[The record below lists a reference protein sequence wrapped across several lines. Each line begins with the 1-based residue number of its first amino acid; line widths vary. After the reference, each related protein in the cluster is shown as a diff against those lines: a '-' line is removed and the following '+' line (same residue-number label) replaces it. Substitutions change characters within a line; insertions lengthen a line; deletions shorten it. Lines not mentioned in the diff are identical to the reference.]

1 MSFDPALSTTKDWV
15 RLLIGDDDPA
25 NEALADATIEAI
37 ITEVTNL
44 GATGEGIKYCAA
56 AQAGELLAASWTA
69 NSAGKVEKAVSKL
82 RIQYGG
88 GGAGSA
94 IETYNTYLAGL
105 KEKCTRLSLSG
116 APSARPALLKA
127 W

>member
-1 MSFDPALSTTKDWV
+1 VSWDPALPTNKDWV
-15 RLLIGDDDPA
+15 RLLIGDNDPLD
-25 NEALADATIEAI
+25 EALADATIEAI

-56 AQAGELLAASWTA
+56 AQAGELMAAGWTA
-69 NSAGKVEKAVSKL
+69 SSAGHVEKAVSKL

-88 GGAGSA
+88 GGTGSA
-94 IETYNTYLAGL
+94 IETYNSYLAGL
-105 KEKCTRLSLSG
+105 KQKCTHYSLS
-116 APSARPALLKA
+116 RPALLKA